1 MNQGNI
7 FSCWNYSGYAE
18 NWRRC
23 SLLYQVRIC
32 FLCNLFLVS
41 FIMKFLSR
49 LWSAICCV
57 PYIQKEWIAF
67 ISQKSCETSLTF
79 VSSSESEK
87 CKLLFFIT
95 PWSIFIWFPSNIT
108 WLPNNLLYCESLNV
122 NLYSYNTSQKLFQVE
137 SIGRKIFQK
146 RHHYNTFF
154 KWKKHFKAESKKLFI
169 NVRE

>member
-1 MNQGNI
+1 
-7 FSCWNYSGYAE
+7 
-18 NWRRC
+18 
-23 SLLYQVRIC
+23 
-32 FLCNLFLVS
+32 
-41 FIMKFLSR
+41 MKFLSR
-49 LWSAICCV
+49 LWSAVCCV
-57 PYIQKEWIAF
+57 PYIQKEWIVF

-95 PWSIFIWFPSNIT
+95 PWSIFIWFPNNIP

-137 SIGRKIFQK
+137 STGRKIFLK

-154 KWKKHFKAESKKLFI
+154 KWKKNILKLKARNYSSMLGSKLRFGCCHLFQQQTVPESE
-169 NVRE
+169 NVK